1 MTPRELLIVMVLP
14 GAISMLLLLVAWR
27 PWQRAPV
34 VASVQTDP
42 GTVRELPPS
51 PLAKSVLSALAL
63 ASGPIA
69 ADILLRGWHG
79 LWPNATIYFLPH
91 IVVLGAIGGLALD
104 RLYPRQRAHL
114 IFMIVISL
122 LAAYLATQHRVKT
135 QWTAGESI
143 AWLSGLTFA
152 SIFVWT
158 IADGWMRTVPK
169 PGARLPLLAWL
180 AFSACAGVMLF
191 SGGAALSQIA
201 GAFAAACGPFVLLAW
216 WRPDLPMMRP
226 AVGVLGLALP
236 AIMTL
241 QFYRWPSG
249 ATAPEDAIA
258 WDRVVLTS
266 AWMICLV
273 PSIIVV
279 TGESRWWKHKRP
291 WLRTLIAFAIGA
303 GFAVVAVTRSI
314 PPDKYN
320 PLKIDASQSDYGY

>member
-1 MTPRELLIVMVLP
+1 MTPRDLLIVMVLP

-27 PWQRAPV
+27 PWKSAPV
-34 VASVQTDP
+34 VASAQADP
-42 GTVRELPPS
+42 ESVRELPPS

-91 IVVLGAIGGLALD
+91 IALLGVVAGLMLD
-104 RLYPRQRAHL
+104 RCFKRPLLRAAVL
-114 IFMIVISL
+114 LLGSF
-122 LAAYLATQHRVKT
+122 LAAYLATQHRVKG
-135 QWTAGESI
+135 QWSAGESA
-143 AWLSGLTFA
+143 AWLAGLTFLNL
-152 SIFVWT
+152 
-158 IADGWMRTVPK
+158 IAWVEPDVWMRITLK
-169 PGARLPLLAWL
+169 PGARLALLAWL

-236 AIMTL
+236 TIMTL
-241 QFYRWPSG
+241 QFYRWPAG
-249 ATAPEDAIA
+249 ADTPDDAIA
-258 WDRVVLTS
+258 WDRVMIIAAILVVLIP
-266 AWMICLV
+266 AKVLMGE
-273 PSIIVV
+273 
-279 TGESRWWKHKRP
+279 TGPLRSRRP
-291 WLRTLIAFAIGA
+291 WVQTLLAFVVGAIVAGIAVRLA
-303 GFAVVAVTRSI
+303 T